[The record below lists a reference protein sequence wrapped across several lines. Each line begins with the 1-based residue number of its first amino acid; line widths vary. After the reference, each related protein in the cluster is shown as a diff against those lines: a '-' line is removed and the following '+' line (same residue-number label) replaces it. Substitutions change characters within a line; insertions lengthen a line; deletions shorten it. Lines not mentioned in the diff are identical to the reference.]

1 MKKQWCK
8 HFVPF
13 SGDTWEARSDAANWA
28 LKKFGTQ
35 SVDIMYND
43 PRGRPGFWFEHE
55 KDAVL
60 FTLKWSVL

>member
-13 SGDTWEARSDAANWA
+13 SSDTWASRAVAANWA
-28 LKKFGTQ
+28 LTKFGTQ
-35 SVDIMYND
+35 SVDIMHND

-55 KDAVL
+55 KDAIL
-60 FTLKWSVL
+60 FALKWSVL